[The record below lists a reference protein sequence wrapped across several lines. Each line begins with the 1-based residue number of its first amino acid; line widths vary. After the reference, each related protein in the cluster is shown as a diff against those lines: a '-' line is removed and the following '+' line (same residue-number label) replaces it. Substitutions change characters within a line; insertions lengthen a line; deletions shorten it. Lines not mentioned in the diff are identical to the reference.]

1 MADQFEQIDF
11 IWQGLDKNKKP
22 MKGEITAKNDMAAKS
37 ELRKMGFRVTKIKKK
52 PKQITLFGPRKQPI
66 TPGDIAIFARQLAT
80 MLQAGVALV
89 QSFDIVGKGHE
100 NLSMRELLLGIK
112 VDVESGD
119 TLAEA
124 LRKRPIY
131 FDELFC
137 NLVDAGEKAG
147 ILEGLLGKIAT
158 YKEKTESMKK
168 KIKKALTYPIAVLVV
183 AFVVTTILLVFV
195 VPVFAELFA
204 SFGADLPA
212 FTVMVIHMSEWMQR
226 NWYIV
231 IGIIV
236 AVVKIFDY
244 FKKRSPAFNHFLD
257 RTLLKL
263 PIVGLIL
270 NKSAIARF
278 ARTLSTMSAAGVPL
292 VEALESVSGACG
304 NIIYAEAVMKIREEV
319 AMGQRLQAA
328 MAQVGLFPHMVQQ
341 MIAIGE
347 EAGSMDAMLAK
358 VADFYDEEVD
368 NLVDNL
374 SSLMEPIIMVV
385 LGILVGGLIVAMY
398 LPIFKLGAAVG

>member
-1 MADQFEQIDF
+1 MADQIEQIDF
-11 IWQGLDKNKKP
+11 VWQGLDKNKKP
-22 MKGEITAKNDMAAKS
+22 TKGVIAAKNDMAAKS
-37 ELRKMGFRVTKIKKK
+37 ELRKMGYRVTKIKKK
-52 PKQITLFGPRKQPI
+52 PKELTLFGPKKQAI

-112 VDVESGD
+112 ADIESGE

-124 LRKRPIY
+124 LKKRPIY

-137 NLVDAGEKAG
+137 NLVEAGEKAG

-168 KIKKALTYPIAVLVV
+168 KIKKALTYPVAVLVV
-183 AFVVTTILLVFV
+183 AFIVTTILLVFV

-212 FTVMVIHMSEWMQR
+212 FTKMVVAMSEWMQK
-226 NWYIV
+226 NWWIV
-231 IGIIV
+231 IGTIIV
-236 AVVKIFDY
+236 VVKVFDY
-244 FKKRSPAFNHFLD
+244 FKKRSPKFNHFLD
-257 RTLLKL
+257 RTLLKV

-292 VEALESVSGACG
+292 VEALESVAGACG
-304 NIIYAEAVMKIREEV
+304 NIIYYEAVMIIREEV
-319 AMGQRLQAA
+319 SMGQRLQTA
-328 MAQVGLFPHMVQQ
+328 MAQVNLFPHMVQQ

-374 SSLMEPIIMVV
+374 SSLMEPIIMVI

>member
-1 MADQFEQIDF
+1 MAEIEQIDF
-11 IWQGLDKNKKP
+11 IWQGLDKAKKP
-22 MKGEITAKNDMAAKS
+22 IKGEISAKNEMVAKS
-37 ELRKMGFRVTKIKKK
+37 ELRKMGYQVKKIRPK
-52 PKQITLFGPRKQPI
+52 PKQITLFGPSKKPI
-66 TPGDIAIFARQLAT
+66 TPGDIAFFARQLAT

-89 QSFDIVGKGHE
+89 QSFDIVGKGNE
-100 NLSMRELLLGIK
+100 NPSMRDLILGIK
-112 VDVESGD
+112 ADIEGGD

-124 LRKRPIY
+124 LRKNPIY

-137 NLVDAGEKAG
+137 NLVEAGEKAG

-168 KIKKALTYPIAVLVV
+168 KIKKALTYPVAVLVV
-183 AFVVTTILLVFV
+183 AFIVTTILLVFV
-195 VPVFAELFA
+195 VPVFADLFA

-212 FTVMVIHMSEWMQR
+212 FTLMVVHMSEWMQA
-226 NWYIV
+226 NWWIV
-231 IGIIV
+231 IGIIIITV
-236 AVVKIFDY
+236 NVFSY
-244 FKKRSPAFNHFLD
+244 FKKRSLAFNHFLD
-257 RTLLKL
+257 RTMLRL

-292 VEALESVSGACG
+292 VEALESVAGACG
-304 NIIYAEAVMKIREEV
+304 NIVYYEAVMKIREEV
-319 AMGQRLQAA
+319 SMGNRLQAA
-328 MAQVGLFPHMVQQ
+328 MAMTDIFPFMVQQ

-374 SSLMEPIIMVV
+374 SALMEPIIMVI